1 MLKMMNT
8 LKKTVMWRLDQYAD
22 EVMPDAVDTMIQLEA
37 DLARGK

>member
-1 MLKMMNT
+1 MQKMMNM
-8 LKKTVMWRLDQYAD
+8 LKKMVMLRLMSYAD